1 MHLKLRPGMKVADL
15 GAGTGH
21 YARAAAA
28 IVGRDG
34 KVYAVDVQEG
44 ILGHAKL
51 NMPAHGH
58 GVVEY
63 VWGDIERE
71 GGTKLRDSAL
81 DAAILAN
88 TLFQIEPGRRAG
100 LVGEI
105 KRIVKPGGKLLVVD
119 WAGAYGGIG
128 PHPEHVVTEHAA
140 ESLFIDAGL
149 HKEEAFRAGPHH
161 YGLVFTLP

>member
-1 MHLKLRPGMKVADL
+1 MRLKLKPGMKVADL

-44 ILGHAKL
+44 ILKHAHL

-63 VWGDIERE
+63 VWGNIEHP
-71 GGTKLRDSAL
+71 GGTKLREHTV

-88 TLFQIEPGRRAG
+88 TLFQIESAHRAG
-100 LVGEI
+100 LIEEI
-105 KRIVKPGGKLLVVD
+105 KRILKPGGRLEVVD
-119 WAGAYGGIG
+119 WAGAYGGMG
-128 PHPEHVVTEHAA
+128 PDPEHVVTEHTA
-140 ESLFIDAGL
+140 ERLFIDEGF
-149 HKEEAFRAGPHH
+149 HKEDAFRAGPHH
-161 YGLVFTLP
+161 WGLIFAL

>member
-1 MHLKLRPGMKVADL
+1 MRLRLRHGMKVADL

-28 IVGRDG
+28 IVGREG
-34 KVYAVDVQEG
+34 RVYAVDIQED
-44 ILGHAKL
+44 LLKHAHL

-63 VWGDIERE
+63 VWGNIEHV
-71 GGTKLRDSAL
+71 GGTKLREHTL

-88 TLFQIEPGRRAG
+88 TLFQVAAEHRPG
-100 LVGEI
+100 LTEEI
-105 KRIVKPGGKLLVVD
+105 KRILKPGGSLLVVD
-119 WAGAYGGIG
+119 WAGAYGGMG

-140 ESLFIDAGL
+140 ESLFIEAGF
-149 HKEEAFRAGPHH
+149 HKTEAFRAGPHH
-161 YGLVFTLP
+161 YGLIFTL